1 MTPSICS
8 YKLILPPP
16 NAQHL
21 FQPLSTYLSFHLYQ
35 YVLLLEC
42 FSTFPL
48 TFLSVEST
56 RLLLCLF
63 SIGKKFLSVFVLLNV
78 SFLEIGTT
86 VHFKQKGM
94 VLISNYLLHVKI
106 KILQQC
112 VRVLYTRVYFIS
124 TVCGNNFHNTFATIY
139 SKIATFSFTK
149 SPCYPC
155 LLCCFSYSLLNVW
168 N

>member
-1 MTPSICS
+1 MI
-8 YKLILPPP
+8 
-16 NAQHL
+16 
-21 FQPLSTYLSFHLYQ
+21 
-35 YVLLLEC
+35 LLEC
-42 FSTFPL
+42 FSTFPFI
-48 TFLSVEST
+48 FLSVEST
-56 RLLLCLF
+56 RLLLCLL
-63 SIGKKFLSVFVLLNV
+63 KKNLSVFVLLNV

-86 VHFKQKGM
+86 VHSKQKGM

-112 VRVLYTRVYFIS
+112 VRVLYSRVYFIS
-124 TVCGNNFHNTFATIY
+124 IVCEDNFHNTFATIY